1 MVARGASNKS
11 FVAGFA
17 GAAEPAKVMPVPAT
31 RVDVKMSRLERFMI
45 VSPYIINIITDK
57 RCSSWVLLCSFIYY
71 VALQNVWVGQPM
83 LVMASLMDFMDLN
96 SLVSCR
102 DAPMPLPCRHIT
114 SPHAHCAIGSD
125 KLTS

>member
-1 MVARGASNKS
+1 
-11 FVAGFA
+11 
-17 GAAEPAKVMPVPAT
+17 MPVPAT

-57 RCSSWVLLCSFIYY
+57 RCACHGCCSSWVLLCSFNYY

-102 DAPMPLPCRHIT
+102 DAQAPLPCRLII